1 MSNPHR
7 SSIRI
12 GSPLGGSN
20 DNSETVRTDPPTS
33 HSSSSSSRTPQ
44 SGPEQPLSTGSEGS
58 NASPPPVL
66 TPPSG
71 DSVTQPNVTSSSS
84 QTPQLGTEQPSGGE
98 RSDTSS
104 QPSGQGSTPS
114 TDDVPVVPISLPVP
128 PSNVENFVPLSPPP
142 GSEGEV
148 EDSLL
153 GPEQFSTLD
162 EYLKYIINQ
171 TDPDSASN
179 KISELLKLK
188 RVEPSSSSIVCAP
201 VAPSTSST
209 EAPGEGQQVPSTS
222 STEAPGEGQQ
232 APSINSREV
241 PMESSPPQQPA
252 PPAVP
257 AGSPNPTT
265 PSQEVPVAGLPDT
278 SAPTTVAPT
287 EVHSTPS
294 VPPSGV
300 PTRGVIHVPP
310 TSGQTPQQG
319 HVVSSVPAAW
329 QVLSAAQ
336 PNTYQAP
343 SQPQESDSPF
353 ISTQQRTEAQNLVLN
368 AGIELMLGDPAS
380 IPPNELI
387 AAFTP
392 ILGDPQKNRSLLPNG
407 GSRQSYGSLGPPP
420 NYPQR
425 DTVGGFRTPREG
437 VQRIFAGD
445 ELNLFLNRC
454 NPCPF
459 PRFSPG
465 YNASLDIYINRDF
478 RTGWW
483 YTYTTN
489 YQRLYLQDR
498 RPDHCASYFGPEH
511 RRNRPLRDALMN
523 VQENIGVTNSSSLLW
538 VNVDGNVQSYYPS
551 DHDPVELRTSEPDP
565 VETDTVFSSLSI
577 EPQDDQQQD
586 EPMATTDT
594 VETMQQ
600 HVVVQSQDP
609 STPSQDPRLLG
620 VTPSNTPIAPQILKF
635 IDRFILYA
643 RTERTIEERDINES
657 DPTQVRL
664 AREVSELRR
673 QLEERSRPHATP
685 QSISRENRNLPLDQR
700 YGNPLHEWDRFRAA
714 AQVDPRR
721 IASCVTPEC
730 LAALRAQG
738 RFSSLSDSI
747 SAIDNIDEEQIWE
760 SILHLSQ
767 YSTLET
773 ARNQLYRV
781 QMNWNIQDFRNR
793 WGDFTVRLMR
803 TVSRSTAISDV
814 RASDRALYGQ
824 HFLQRIQ
831 NWEIATHMIDSVGI
845 QAISDNLRTVWST
858 PNVWQ
863 HHTLQQ
869 FVDILAAE
877 YMSWCSARSYDEQK
891 ANISDSYQ
899 QHMGHYVRANPKD
912 KKRIGKFKPA
922 GSSVAPAQ
930 LTKRS
935 KSQIKKERDKA
946 GLCRFCGFPG
956 HSINEC
962 PDPDCQR
969 SKQWRDANPDAVRA
983 HLARGSS
990 SSRGRGRRRGRG
1002 KGPSSSNKRSHKYSM
1017 FTIEQDSSPT
1027 GNTSKQRS
1035 NKCSLFTIEQ
1045 DSSPARITP
1054 NIKQTSVSNQW
1065 IKCLTNPLTTRN
1077 FKTATTI
1084 ETPNKPCFNHEF
1096 DSNPDSESHSDI
1108 FMVRTSDVTRKNLKL
1123 KFSINNCEIEGIIDS
1138 GASISVITVDL
1149 AERCNMVKINHC
1161 INFKISRRHTELQT
1175 RKCNP
1180 ISSCET

>member
-1 MSNPHR
+1 MSNPRR

-20 DNSETVRTDPPTS
+20 DNFETVRTDPPTS
-33 HSSSSSSRTPQ
+33 HPSSSSSRTPQ
-44 SGPEQPLSTGSEGS
+44 SGPEQLLTTGSEGS
-58 NASPPPVL
+58 NASPPPVS

-71 DSVTQPNVTSSSS
+71 DSVTQPNVSSSSS
-84 QTPQLGTEQPSGGE
+84 QTPQLGTELPSGDE

-104 QPSGQGSTPS
+104 HPPGQGSTPS
-114 TDDVPVVPISLPVP
+114 TDVPAVPFSLPVP
-128 PSNVENFVPLSPPP
+128 PTDVENFVPLSPPP

-171 TDPDSASN
+171 TDPDSTSN

-188 RVEPSSSSIVCAP
+188 MVESPSSPIVCAP
-201 VAPSTSST
+201 VIPSTSST
-209 EAPGEGQQVPSTS
+209 EAPE
-222 STEAPGEGQQ
+222 EGQQ
-232 APSINSREV
+232 APPTASTEAPEEGQRAPFTPSTEV
-241 PMESSPPQQPA
+241 SMEGSPPQQPA

-257 AGSPNPTT
+257 AGNSNPTT
-265 PSQEVPVAGLPDT
+265 PSREVPVAGHPDT

-300 PTRGVIHVPP
+300 PTRGVIHFPP

-387 AAFTP
+387 AAVPPFW
-392 ILGDPQKNRSLLPNG
+392 
-407 GSRQSYGSLGPPP
+407 GPEVVNDHGFRIRRRIGPYFPTEEVDNLTVRCDLPP
-420 NYPQR
+420 NYSQR
-425 DTVGGFRTPREG
+425 ETVGGFRTPREG

-445 ELNLFLNRC
+445 ELNLFLNRF

-483 YTYTTN
+483 YTYITN

-538 VNVDGNVQSYYPS
+538 VIDGNVESYYPS
-551 DHDPVELRTSEPDP
+551 DHDPVELRTSDPDP
-565 VETDTVFSSLSI
+565 VDSDTVFSSLSI
-577 EPQDDQQQD
+577 EPQDDQQD

-594 VETMQQ
+594 VETVQQ
-600 HVVVQSQDP
+600 PVVAQPQDP
-609 STPSQDPRLLG
+609 STPSQVPQDPRLLG
-620 VTPSNTPIAPQILKF
+620 VTPSNTPVAPQYSNTLLMEAMASSQDRDRDRQRGGRPRKPTLEANDISDPVRILKF

-657 DPTQVRL
+657 DPTQIRL

-673 QLEERSRPHATP
+673 QLEERSRPPATP

-738 RFSSLSDSI
+738 RFSSMSDSI
-747 SAIDNIDEEQIWE
+747 SAINNVNEEQIWE

-767 YSTLET
+767 YGTLET

-831 NWEIATHMIDSVGI
+831 N
-845 QAISDNLRTVWST
+845 
-858 PNVWQ
+858 
-863 HHTLQQ
+863 
-869 FVDILAAE
+869 
-877 YMSWCSARSYDEQK
+877 
-891 ANISDSYQ
+891 
-899 QHMGHYVRANPKD
+899 
-912 KKRIGKFKPA
+912 
-922 GSSVAPAQ
+922 
-930 LTKRS
+930 
-935 KSQIKKERDKA
+935 
-946 GLCRFCGFPG
+946 
-956 HSINEC
+956 
-962 PDPDCQR
+962 
-969 SKQWRDANPDAVRA
+969 
-983 HLARGSS
+983 
-990 SSRGRGRRRGRG
+990 
-1002 KGPSSSNKRSHKYSM
+1002 
-1017 FTIEQDSSPT
+1017 
-1027 GNTSKQRS
+1027 
-1035 NKCSLFTIEQ
+1035 
-1045 DSSPARITP
+1045 
-1054 NIKQTSVSNQW
+1054 
-1065 IKCLTNPLTTRN
+1065 
-1077 FKTATTI
+1077 
-1084 ETPNKPCFNHEF
+1084 
-1096 DSNPDSESHSDI
+1096 
-1108 FMVRTSDVTRKNLKL
+1108 
-1123 KFSINNCEIEGIIDS
+1123 
-1138 GASISVITVDL
+1138 
-1149 AERCNMVKINHC
+1149 
-1161 INFKISRRHTELQT
+1161 
-1175 RKCNP
+1175 
-1180 ISSCET
+1180 

>member
-44 SGPEQPLSTGSEGS
+44 SGPEQPLSTGPEGS

-66 TPPSG
+66 TPP
-71 DSVTQPNVTSSSS
+71 PEILLHN
-84 QTPQLGTEQPSGGE
+84 PMLQLGTEQPSGGE
-98 RSDTSS
+98 RSDTFS

-162 EYLKYIINQ
+162 EYLKYVINQ

-188 RVEPSSSSIVCAP
+188 RVEPPSSPIVCAP

-209 EAPGEGQQVPSTS
+209 EAPGEGQQVLSTS

-232 APSINSREV
+232 APSIPSREV

-300 PTRGVIHVPP
+300 STRGVIHVPA

-319 HVVSSVPAAW
+319 HVVSSIPAAW

-387 AAFTP
+387 AA
-392 ILGDPQKNRSLLPNG
+392 LPPFWGPEVVNDHG
-407 GSRQSYGSLGPPP
+407 FRIRRRIGPYFPTEEVDNLTVRCDPPP
-420 NYPQR
+420 IYPQR

-565 VETDTVFSSLSI
+565 VETDTVFL
-577 EPQDDQQQD
+577 
-586 EPMATTDT
+586 
-594 VETMQQ
+594 
-600 HVVVQSQDP
+600 
-609 STPSQDPRLLG
+609 
-620 VTPSNTPIAPQILKF
+620 
-635 IDRFILYA
+635 
-643 RTERTIEERDINES
+643 
-657 DPTQVRL
+657 
-664 AREVSELRR
+664 
-673 QLEERSRPHATP
+673 
-685 QSISRENRNLPLDQR
+685 
-700 YGNPLHEWDRFRAA
+700 
-714 AQVDPRR
+714 
-721 IASCVTPEC
+721 
-730 LAALRAQG
+730 
-738 RFSSLSDSI
+738 
-747 SAIDNIDEEQIWE
+747 
-760 SILHLSQ
+760 
-767 YSTLET
+767 
-773 ARNQLYRV
+773 
-781 QMNWNIQDFRNR
+781 
-793 WGDFTVRLMR
+793 
-803 TVSRSTAISDV
+803 
-814 RASDRALYGQ
+814 
-824 HFLQRIQ
+824 
-831 NWEIATHMIDSVGI
+831 
-845 QAISDNLRTVWST
+845 
-858 PNVWQ
+858 
-863 HHTLQQ
+863 
-869 FVDILAAE
+869 
-877 YMSWCSARSYDEQK
+877 
-891 ANISDSYQ
+891 
-899 QHMGHYVRANPKD
+899 
-912 KKRIGKFKPA
+912 
-922 GSSVAPAQ
+922 
-930 LTKRS
+930 
-935 KSQIKKERDKA
+935 
-946 GLCRFCGFPG
+946 
-956 HSINEC
+956 
-962 PDPDCQR
+962 
-969 SKQWRDANPDAVRA
+969 
-983 HLARGSS
+983 
-990 SSRGRGRRRGRG
+990 
-1002 KGPSSSNKRSHKYSM
+1002 
-1017 FTIEQDSSPT
+1017 
-1027 GNTSKQRS
+1027 
-1035 NKCSLFTIEQ
+1035 
-1045 DSSPARITP
+1045 
-1054 NIKQTSVSNQW
+1054 
-1065 IKCLTNPLTTRN
+1065 
-1077 FKTATTI
+1077 
-1084 ETPNKPCFNHEF
+1084 
-1096 DSNPDSESHSDI
+1096 I
-1108 FMVRTSDVTRKNLKL
+1108 F
-1123 KFSINNCEIEGIIDS
+1123 E
-1138 GASISVITVDL
+1138 
-1149 AERCNMVKINHC
+1149 H
-1161 INFKISRRHTELQT
+1161 
-1175 RKCNP
+1175 
-1180 ISSCET
+1180 

>member
-44 SGPEQPLSTGSEGS
+44 SGPEQPLTTGSEGS

-71 DSVTQPNVTSSSS
+71 DSVTQPNVSSSSS

-128 PSNVENFVPLSPPP
+128 PANVENFIPLSPPP

-188 RVEPSSSSIVCAP
+188 RVEPPSSPIVCAP

-232 APSINSREV
+232 VPSTSSTEAPGEGQQAPSIPSREV

-319 HVVSSVPAAW
+319 HVVSSIPAAW

-387 AAFTP
+387 AA
-392 ILGDPQKNRSLLPNG
+392 LPPFWGPEVVNDHG
-407 GSRQSYGSLGPPP
+407 FRIRRRIGPYFPTEEVDNLTVRCDPPP
-420 NYPQR
+420 IYPQR

-498 RPDHCASYFGPEH
+498 RPDHCASYFW
-511 RRNRPLRDALMN
+511 
-523 VQENIGVTNSSSLLW
+523 S
-538 VNVDGNVQSYYPS
+538 
-551 DHDPVELRTSEPDP
+551 RT
-565 VETDTVFSSLSI
+565 
-577 EPQDDQQQD
+577 
-586 EPMATTDT
+586 
-594 VETMQQ
+594 
-600 HVVVQSQDP
+600 
-609 STPSQDPRLLG
+609 
-620 VTPSNTPIAPQILKF
+620 
-635 IDRFILYA
+635 
-643 RTERTIEERDINES
+643 
-657 DPTQVRL
+657 
-664 AREVSELRR
+664 
-673 QLEERSRPHATP
+673 
-685 QSISRENRNLPLDQR
+685 
-700 YGNPLHEWDRFRAA
+700 
-714 AQVDPRR
+714 
-721 IASCVTPEC
+721 
-730 LAALRAQG
+730 
-738 RFSSLSDSI
+738 
-747 SAIDNIDEEQIWE
+747 
-760 SILHLSQ
+760 
-767 YSTLET
+767 
-773 ARNQLYRV
+773 
-781 QMNWNIQDFRNR
+781 
-793 WGDFTVRLMR
+793 
-803 TVSRSTAISDV
+803 
-814 RASDRALYGQ
+814 
-824 HFLQRIQ
+824 
-831 NWEIATHMIDSVGI
+831 
-845 QAISDNLRTVWST
+845 
-858 PNVWQ
+858 
-863 HHTLQQ
+863 
-869 FVDILAAE
+869 
-877 YMSWCSARSYDEQK
+877 
-891 ANISDSYQ
+891 
-899 QHMGHYVRANPKD
+899 
-912 KKRIGKFKPA
+912 
-922 GSSVAPAQ
+922 
-930 LTKRS
+930 
-935 KSQIKKERDKA
+935 
-946 GLCRFCGFPG
+946 
-956 HSINEC
+956 
-962 PDPDCQR
+962 
-969 SKQWRDANPDAVRA
+969 
-983 HLARGSS
+983 
-990 SSRGRGRRRGRG
+990 
-1002 KGPSSSNKRSHKYSM
+1002 
-1017 FTIEQDSSPT
+1017 
-1027 GNTSKQRS
+1027 
-1035 NKCSLFTIEQ
+1035 
-1045 DSSPARITP
+1045 
-1054 NIKQTSVSNQW
+1054 
-1065 IKCLTNPLTTRN
+1065 
-1077 FKTATTI
+1077 
-1084 ETPNKPCFNHEF
+1084 
-1096 DSNPDSESHSDI
+1096 
-1108 FMVRTSDVTRKNLKL
+1108 
-1123 KFSINNCEIEGIIDS
+1123 
-1138 GASISVITVDL
+1138 
-1149 AERCNMVKINHC
+1149 
-1161 INFKISRRHTELQT
+1161 
-1175 RKCNP
+1175 
-1180 ISSCET
+1180 

>member
-20 DNSETVRTDPPTS
+20 DNPETVRTDPPTS
-33 HSSSSSSRTPQ
+33 HPSSSSSRTPQ
-44 SGPEQPLSTGSEGS
+44 SGTEQPLTTGSEGS
-58 NASPPPVL
+58 NASPPPVS

-71 DSVTQPNVTSSSS
+71 DSVTQPNVSSSSS

-104 QPSGQGSTPS
+104 HPPGQGPTPS
-114 TDDVPVVPISLPVP
+114 TDAPVIPINLPVP
-128 PSNVENFVPLSPPP
+128 PSNVENFVPLSSPP

-188 RVEPSSSSIVCAP
+188 RVEPPSSPIVCAS
-201 VAPSTSST
+201 VIPSTSST
-209 EAPGEGQQVPSTS
+209 EAPEEGQRAPSTP
-222 STEAPGEGQQ
+222 ST
-232 APSINSREV
+232 EV
-241 PMESSPPQQPA
+241 PMKGSPPQQPA
-252 PPAVP
+252 PPAIP

-265 PSQEVPVAGLPDT
+265 PSQEVPVVGLPDT

-287 EVHSTPS
+287 EVHSTPP

-300 PTRGVIHVPP
+300 PTRGVLHVPP

-343 SQPQESDSPF
+343 SQPQKSDSPF
-353 ISTQQRTEAQNLVLN
+353 ISTQQKTEAQNLVLN

-387 AAFTP
+387 AA
-392 ILGDPQKNRSLLPNG
+392 LPPFWGPEEVDNLTV
-407 GSRQSYGSLGPPP
+407 RCDPPP

-425 DTVGGFRTPREG
+425 ETVGGFRTPREG
-437 VQRIFAGD
+437 VQRIFARD

-523 VQENIGVTNSSSLLW
+523 VQENIGVANSSSLLW
-538 VNVDGNVQSYYPS
+538 VNIDGNGESYYPS
-551 DHDPVELRTSEPDP
+551 EHDPVELRTSDPDP
-565 VETDTVFSSLSI
+565 VDSDTVFSSLSI
-577 EPQDDQQQD
+577 EPQEDQQD

-594 VETMQQ
+594 VDTVQQ
-600 HVVVQSQDP
+600 PVVVQPQDP
-609 STPSQDPRLLG
+609 STPSQVPQDPRLLG
-620 VTPSNTPIAPQILKF
+620 VTPSDTPIAPQYSNTLLMEAMASSQDRDRDRQRGGRPRKPTLEANDISDPVRILKF

-673 QLEERSRPHATP
+673 QLEKRSRPPATP
-685 QSISRENRNLPLDQR
+685 QSISRENRNLALDQR
-700 YGNPLHEWDRFRAA
+700 YGNTLHEWDRFRAA

-721 IASCVTPEC
+721 IVFCVTPEC

-738 RFSSLSDSI
+738 RFSSMSDRI
-747 SAIDNIDEEQIWE
+747 SAIDNINEEQIWE

-773 ARNQLYRV
+773 ARNQLYKV

-845 QAISDNLRTVWST
+845 QAISDNLRT
-858 PNVWQ
+858 
-863 HHTLQQ
+863 
-869 FVDILAAE
+869 
-877 YMSWCSARSYDEQK
+877 
-891 ANISDSYQ
+891 
-899 QHMGHYVRANPKD
+899 
-912 KKRIGKFKPA
+912 
-922 GSSVAPAQ
+922 
-930 LTKRS
+930 
-935 KSQIKKERDKA
+935 
-946 GLCRFCGFPG
+946 
-956 HSINEC
+956 
-962 PDPDCQR
+962 
-969 SKQWRDANPDAVRA
+969 QWRDANPDAVQA
-983 HLARGSS
+983 YLARKSSGSG
-990 SSRGRGRRRGRG
+990 GRGRRRGRG
-1002 KGPSSSNKRSHKYSM
+1002 KGPSSSNKRSHKYPL

-1027 GNTSKQRS
+1027 SNTPKQRS

-1045 DSSPARITP
+1045 DSSPTCKTP

-1065 IKCLTNPLTTRN
+1065 IKCLTNPLTTQN
-1077 FKTATTI
+1077 LKTATTI
-1084 ETPNKPCFNHEF
+1084 ETPNKLCFNHEF

-1108 FMVRTSDVTRKNLKL
+1108 FMVRTSDVARKNLKL
-1123 KFSINNCEIEGIIDS
+1123 KFSINDCEIEGLIDS

-1149 AERCNMVKINHC
+1149 AERCNMVKTNHC
-1161 INFKISRRHTELQT
+1161 INFKSANNIMSKSLGSAEGTPSFRLGSVTQLVHVKHSLAIIPGNNMLLIGRDLLHHLGLLNDEGLFIKMDEEHRTLLLPEA
-1175 RKCNP
+1175 
-1180 ISSCET
+1180 EFDH

>member
-1 MSNPHR
+1 MSNPRR

-20 DNSETVRTDPPTS
+20 DNSETVRTDHSTS
-33 HSSSSSSRTPQ
+33 HLSSSSSRTPQ
-44 SGPEQPLSTGSEGS
+44 SGPEQPLTTGSEGS
-58 NASPPPVL
+58 NASPPPVSS
-66 TPPSG
+66 PPSG
-71 DSVTQPNVTSSSS
+71 DSVTQPNVSSSSS
-84 QTPQLGTEQPSGGE
+84 QTPQLETELPSGGE

-104 QPSGQGSTPS
+104 HPPGQGSTPS
-114 TDDVPVVPISLPVP
+114 TDAPAVPISLPVP
-128 PSNVENFVPLSPPP
+128 PSDVEDFVPLSPPP

-148 EDSLL
+148 EDSLS

-162 EYLKYIINQ
+162 DYLKYIINQ

-188 RVEPSSSSIVCAP
+188 MVESPSSPIVCAP
-201 VAPSTSST
+201 VIPSTSSTKAPEEGQQAPSTSST
-209 EAPGEGQQVPSTS
+209 EAPE
-222 STEAPGEGQQ
+222 EGQQ
-232 APSINSREV
+232 APPTPSTEVPEEGQRAPSTPSTEV

-252 PPAVP
+252 PLAVP
-257 AGSPNPTT
+257 AGNSNPTT
-265 PSQEVPVAGLPDT
+265 PSREVPVAGHPDT

-287 EVHSTPS
+287 EVHSTPP

-300 PTRGVIHVPP
+300 PTRGVIHLSP

-353 ISTQQRTEAQNLVLN
+353 ISTQQRTEAQNSVLN

-387 AAFTP
+387 AA
-392 ILGDPQKNRSLLPNG
+392 LPPFWGPEAYFPTEEVDNLTV
-407 GSRQSYGSLGPPP
+407 RCDPPP

-425 DTVGGFRTPREG
+425 ETVGGFRTPREG

-445 ELNLFLNRC
+445 ELNLFLNRS
-454 NPCPF
+454 NPGPF

-538 VNVDGNVQSYYPS
+538 VNIDGNVESYYPS
-551 DHDPVELRTSEPDP
+551 HHDPVELRTSDPDP
-565 VETDTVFSSLSI
+565 VDSDTVFSSLSI
-577 EPQDDQQQD
+577 EPQDDQQD

-594 VETMQQ
+594 VETVQQ
-600 HVVVQSQDP
+600 PVVAQPQDP
-609 STPSQDPRLLG
+609 STPSQVPQDPRLLG
-620 VTPSNTPIAPQILKF
+620 VTPSNTPIAPQYSNTLLMEAVASSQDRDRDRQRGGRPRKPTLEANDISDPVRILKF

-664 AREVSELRR
+664 ARDVSELRR
-673 QLEERSRPHATP
+673 QLEERSRPPATP

-700 YGNPLHEWDRFRAA
+700 YGNPLHEWDRFRAV

-721 IASCVTPEC
+721 IASCVTPEY

-738 RFSSLSDSI
+738 RFSSMTDSI
-747 SAIDNIDEEQIWE
+747 SAIDNINEEQICE

-814 RASDRALYGQ
+814 RASECALYGQ

-877 YMSWCSARSYDEQK
+877 YMSWCSARSYDEQR

-899 QHMGHYVRANPKD
+899 QLMGHYVRANRKD

-922 GSSVAPAQ
+922 GSSVVPAQ
-930 LTKRS
+930 LSKRS

-946 GLCRFCGFPG
+946 GLCRFCGIPG
-956 HSINEC
+956 HTINEC

-969 SKQWRDANPDAVRA
+969 SKQWRDANPDAVQA
-983 HLARGSS
+983 YLARSSSS

-1002 KGPSSSNKRSHKYSM
+1002 KGPSSSNKRSHKYPL

-1027 GNTSKQRS
+1027 SNTPKQRS

-1045 DSSPARITP
+1045 DSSPTCKTP
-1054 NIKQTSVSNQW
+1054 NIKQTSASKQW
-1065 IKCLTNPLTTRN
+1065 IK
-1077 FKTATTI
+1077 
-1084 ETPNKPCFNHEF
+1084 
-1096 DSNPDSESHSDI
+1096 
-1108 FMVRTSDVTRKNLKL
+1108 V
-1123 KFSINNCEIEGIIDS
+1123 
-1138 GASISVITVDL
+1138 
-1149 AERCNMVKINHC
+1149 
-1161 INFKISRRHTELQT
+1161 
-1175 RKCNP
+1175 
-1180 ISSCET
+1180 